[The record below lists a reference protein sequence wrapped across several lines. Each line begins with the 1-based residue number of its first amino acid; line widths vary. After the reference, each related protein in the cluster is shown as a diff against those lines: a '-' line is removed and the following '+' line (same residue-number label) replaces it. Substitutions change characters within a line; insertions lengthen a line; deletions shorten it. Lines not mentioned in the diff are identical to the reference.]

1 MRVSVCACVC
11 VFVSVFVYMCVS
23 VCVCMCV
30 HVCGVCV
37 CVCVCVCVWV
47 GGCGCVGVRSRVVC
61 SCVFDLHDNTIRVIR
76 VDQTHRQNGWYTS
89 AVTPCFDP
97 CGGNYRRR
105 NYGSLY

>member
-1 MRVSVCACVC
+1 MMYACERVCMCVC
-11 VFVSVFVYMCVS
+11 VFVSVFVY
-23 VCVCMCV
+23 
-30 HVCGVCV
+30 VCV
-37 CVCVCVCVWV
+37 CVCVCVCGWV